1 MTGLFTPASLVR
13 LAGFCFLLA
22 NASPARAASI
32 TLFAA
37 ADATLIEFSA
47 SNTLGAASWFS
58 AGITQNG
65 NTNRALLKF
74 DVAGALPAG
83 ATITFAGLYV
93 WVTRDPIDGYAET
106 SFSLRRMLRPWGEG
120 PNGDPPSNPG
130 YGQPAQPGDATW
142 THAFWETNAWT
153 IPGGLEGVDYSES
166 PSITASIGPESSQP
180 YFFEGGD
187 ATTDAQF
194 WLDHPEQNFGWM
206 LRSDLETGLEAR
218 FTARRFGSR
227 ELEDPNSSPQMII
240 DYLPPMLITNVS
252 VASNQ
257 IAMSF
262 PTDFGY
268 SYRIEWRPAC
278 EGTNAWNTL
287 TNFGLILSPGP
298 RTATDSLSNVQ
309 RFYRLRR
316 D

>member
-1 MTGLFTPASLVR
+1 MTGLCTPASLIW

-22 NASPARAASI
+22 DAVPVRAASV
-32 TLFAA
+32 TLFAV
-37 ADATLIEFSA
+37 ADATLIERNP
-47 SNTLGAASWFS
+47 SNSLGAATWIT

-83 ATITFAGLYV
+83 ATVTFAGLNV
-93 WVTRDPIDGYAET
+93 WVTGQPRDGYAET
-106 SFSLRRMLRPWGEG
+106 AFSLRRMLRPWGEG
-120 PNGDPPSNPG
+120 PNGDPPDAPG
-130 YGQPAQPGDATW
+130 FGVPAQPGDATW
-142 THAFWETNAWT
+142 LTAFWDTNAWT
-153 IPGGLEGVDYSES
+153 IPGGLEGVDYSDA
-166 PSITASIGPESSQP
+166 PSTATTIAGIRSQP
-180 YFFEGGD
+180 YFFEAGG
-187 ATTDAQF
+187 AITDAQF

-206 LRSDLETGLEAR
+206 LRADLETGLEAR

-227 ELEDPNSSPQMII
+227 ELEDPNTSPQLII
-240 DYLPPMLITNVS
+240 DYLPPMLITNVQM
-252 VASNQ
+252 AGNQ

-268 SYRIEWRPAC
+268 SYRIEWRPAT
-278 EGTNAWNTL
+278 ESTNAWTTL
-287 TNFGLILSPGP
+287 TNFGIIFSPGP
-298 RTATDSLSNVQ
+298 RTATDSLSNTQ